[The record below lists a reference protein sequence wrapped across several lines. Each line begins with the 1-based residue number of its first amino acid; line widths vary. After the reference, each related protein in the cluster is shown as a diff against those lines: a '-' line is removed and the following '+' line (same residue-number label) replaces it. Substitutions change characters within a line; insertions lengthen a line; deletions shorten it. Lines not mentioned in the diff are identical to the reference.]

1 MIRKLSYPG
10 TNLEDLNIYYA
21 TTEEE
26 ARECIER
33 GVPFIPWRGRPEVLV
48 KILLAPILRKRFP
61 GIKTPELHAT
71 ELSIFVAD
79 PRDHEYSNEVQTDE
93 ETEDPTLVDSEIVG
107 YSDGKERPIFTKGKS
122 RKLSSAEVQRM
133 GEQGMAFIEKY
144 AQEKVNVDIEAL
156 ISLELLP
163 HFVGKIADVVRR
175 NLYGRRWTEGYN
187 KKRRC
192 PLGNFDAEEE
202 ADNLIIVDVSYS
214 IPRGVSATMLTI
226 LDYMRLKLRADVIV
240 TGGRSM
246 FWPYGSEL
254 PTPEKLR
261 EIVPMGN
268 ESADFRRILLE
279 DVKGKRYDNVVSF
292 GDNDC
297 PDLGLLDP
305 EQYDIRAVRG
315 SRVAQLRQWYL
326 DNLSGTE
333 IGDVYHF
340 HTRSAFLP
348 TGYAKWAEA
357 LAQGSVHYDDSWVTG
372 MWG

>member
-21 TTEEE
+21 TTKEE

-33 GVPFIPWRGRPEVLV
+33 GVPFIPWRGKPDVLV
-48 KILLAPILRKRFP
+48 KILLAPILRKRFH
-61 GIKTPELHAT
+61 GIRLPELHAT
-71 ELSIFVAD
+71 ERSIMVVD
-79 PRDHEYSNEVQTDE
+79 PRDHEYSDEVQIDE
-93 ETEDPTLVDSEIVG
+93 ETEDPRLVDNEFVVYSE
-107 YSDGKERPIFTKGKS
+107 GKERPIFTKGRS
-122 RKLSSAEVQRM
+122 RKLTEGEIQAM
-133 GEQGMAFIEKY
+133 GKQGMEFIEKY

-175 NLYGRRWTEGYN
+175 NLYGKRWTEGYN

-192 PLGNFDAEEE
+192 PIGNFDAEEE

-240 TGGRSM
+240 TGDRSM
-246 FWPYGSEL
+246 FWAYGSEL
-254 PTPEKLR
+254 PTPDKLR

-297 PDLGLLDP
+297 PDFGLLDP
-305 EQYDIRAVRG
+305 EKYDIRAARG
-315 SRVAQLRQWYL
+315 DRAIQLKQWYL
-326 DNLSGTE
+326 DNLSDTE

-340 HTRSAFLP
+340 HTNSTFMP

-357 LAQGSVHYDDSWVTG
+357 VAQGTIHHDQSWVTG
-372 MWG
+372 MC

>member
-21 TTEEE
+21 TTQQE

-61 GIKTPELHAT
+61 GISLPKMHAT
-71 ELSIFVAD
+71 ERSILVVD
-79 PRDHEYSNEVQTDE
+79 PCEHGYSDEMQTDE
-93 ETEDPTLVDSEIVG
+93 ESEDPKLVDDEIVG
-107 YSDGKERPIFTKGKS
+107 YSEWKERPIFTKGRSK
-122 RKLSSAEVQRM
+122 RLTQDEIKEM

-144 AQEKVNVDIEAL
+144 SQEKINVDIEAL

-279 DVKGKRYDNVVSF
+279 NVKGKRYDNVVSF

-297 PDLGLLDP
+297 PDFGLISP
-305 EQYDIRAVRG
+305 GRGSIMPVRG
-315 SRVAQLRQWYL
+315 SWAELLDKWYL
-326 DNLSGTE
+326 ENLSDTE

-340 HTRSAFLP
+340 HTSSVSMP
-348 TGYAKWAEA
+348 TGYAKWTKA
-357 LAQGSVHYDDSWVTG
+357 LAHGTVHHDSSWITG
-372 MWG
+372 M

>member
-1 MIRKLSYPG
+1 MIRKLSHPG

-33 GVPFIPWRGRPEVLV
+33 GVPFIPWRGKPEVLV

-61 GIKTPELHAT
+61 GISLPEMHAT
-71 ELSIFVAD
+71 EKSILVVD
-79 PRDHEYSNEVQTDE
+79 PHDHEYSDEVQTDE
-93 ETEDPTLVDSEIVG
+93 ETEDPKLVDDELVE
-107 YSDGKERPIFTKGKS
+107 YSDGKERPIFTKGRS
-122 RKLSSAEVQRM
+122 RRLTSDEIQKM
-133 GEQGMAFIEKY
+133 GEEGMAFIEKY
-144 AQEKVNVDIEAL
+144 SQEKVNVDIEAL
-156 ISLELLP
+156 ISIELLP
-163 HFVGKIADVVRR
+163 HFVGKIADVIRR
-175 NLYGRRWTEGYN
+175 NLYGMRWTEGYN

-240 TGGRSM
+240 TGGRSE
-246 FWPYGSEL
+246 FWAYGSEL
-254 PTPEKLR
+254 PTPDKLR

-279 DVKGKRYDNVVSF
+279 EIKGKRYDNVVSF

-297 PDLGLLDP
+297 PDYGLFDP
-305 EQYDIRAVRG
+305 ESYDIKALRG
-315 SRVAQLRQWYL
+315 YRKKQLEEWYRENMA
-326 DNLSGTE
+326 DVE

-340 HTRSAFLP
+340 HTNSDLLP
-348 TGYAKWAEA
+348 TGYAKWAETIA
-357 LAQGSVHYDDSWVTG
+357 HGSVHHDDSWVVG
-372 MWG
+372 MK

>member
-26 ARECIER
+26 ARECLER

-48 KILLAPILRKRFP
+48 KILLAPIMRKRFP
-61 GIKTPELHAT
+61 GIRLPELHAT
-71 ELSIFVAD
+71 ERSILVVD
-79 PRDHEYSNEVQTDE
+79 PHEHGYSDEIQTDE
-93 ETEDPTLVDSEIVG
+93 ETEDPTLVDNEVVE
-107 YSDGKERPIFTKGKS
+107 YSDENERPIFTSGRS
-122 RKLSSAEVQRM
+122 RRLSQSEIQKM
-133 GEQGMAFIEKY
+133 GREGMAFIEKY

-240 TGGRSM
+240 TGDRSM
-246 FWPYGSEL
+246 FWAYGSEL
-254 PTPEKLR
+254 PTPDKLR

-268 ESADFRRILLE
+268 ESADFRRILLKE
-279 DVKGKRYDNVVSF
+279 VKGKRYDNVVSF

-297 PDLGLLDP
+297 PDFGLLDP
-305 EQYDIRAVRG
+305 GRTNIGPVRG
-315 SRVAQLRQWYL
+315 DRKAQLQEWYL
-326 DNLSGTE
+326 VNLSDTE

-340 HTRSAFLP
+340 HTCSMVMP

-357 LAQGSVHYDDSWVTG
+357 LAQGSVHHDDSWIVG
-372 MWG
+372 MQR

>member
-21 TTEEE
+21 TTEDE

-33 GVPFIPWRGRPEVLV
+33 GVPFIPWRGRPDVLV

-61 GIKTPELHAT
+61 GIALPELQAT
-71 ELSIFVAD
+71 ELSIMVVD
-79 PRDHEYSNEVQTDE
+79 PCEYEYSDEVQTDE
-93 ETEDPTLVDSEIVG
+93 ETENPKLIDCEFVVYSENR
-107 YSDGKERPIFTKGKS
+107 ERPIFTKGRS
-122 RKLSSAEVQRM
+122 RSLTQNEIEVM
-133 GEQGMAFIEKY
+133 GEEGMAFIEKY
-144 AQEKVNVDIEAL
+144 AQEKINVDIEAL

-192 PLGNFDAEEE
+192 PIGNFDAEEE
-202 ADNLIIVDVSYS
+202 ADNLIIVDVSFS

-240 TGGRSM
+240 TGARSM
-246 FWPYGSEL
+246 FWAYGSEL
-254 PTPEKLR
+254 PTPDKLR

-297 PDLGLLDP
+297 PDFGLLNP
-305 EQYDIRAVRG
+305 GETGIEPVRG
-315 SRVAQLRQWYL
+315 ARVDQLKQWYL
-326 DNLSGTE
+326 DNLSDTE
-333 IGDVYHF
+333 IGNVYHF
-340 HTRSAFLP
+340 HTRSGNVP
-348 TGYAKWAEA
+348 TGYAKWAER
-357 LAQGSVHYDDSWVTG
+357 LAHGDIHHDDSWVIG
-372 MWG
+372 MW